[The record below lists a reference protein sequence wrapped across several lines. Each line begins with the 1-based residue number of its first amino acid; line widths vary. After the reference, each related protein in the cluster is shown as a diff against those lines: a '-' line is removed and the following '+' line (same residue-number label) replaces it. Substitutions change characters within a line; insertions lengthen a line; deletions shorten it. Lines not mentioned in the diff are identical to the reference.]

1 MTAVSQ
7 AQVAIT
13 ARTKTDRRWL
23 GLFAILAATLIN
35 VLDTSIVNIAGPT
48 IHRELGGDYSALQ
61 WLTAGYTLALAAG
74 MLTGGRLGD
83 MYGRKRMLMMGTT
96 GFLVASVLCTITPT
110 TNTLIATRVLQ
121 GLCAAIM
128 VPQGFGL
135 IRDLFGAEMGKAFSL
150 YGPCIGLSIV
160 AGPIVA
166 GTLVDAN
173 LFGTGWRMIFLI
185 NLPLGAFTL
194 LAGRIALPARA
205 ADAARPAR
213 LDVSGALLAG
223 LGMFLLTFPLIQGRE
238 LGWPAWSFVMLGAS
252 VPVLGLFGWMQTR
265 KASSGLLEM
274 SVFRKRS
281 YVSGVVFVVVF
292 FVAMAGLSMVIGM
305 FLQLSQGFSPVK
317 ASLMMA
323 GWPAGGFVG
332 SALGGTLGARLGRRI
347 LHLGLTVMAL
357 GTLGI
362 YLTFHAHSTSLVP
375 PTFVYGLGMGAIF
388 MPMFDITIAEVEDHE
403 VGSGSAALEAVQQL
417 AASMGVAVF
426 GTIFFGRIGHGFAAV
441 EPVTLLALALTA
453 VAFALAFL
461 LPHKAR
467 AHG

>member
-1 MTAVSQ
+1 MAAVSE
-7 AQVAIT
+7 APVAIAT
-13 ARTKTDRRWL
+13 KARTDRRWL

-48 IHRELGGDYSALQ
+48 IHRELGGNYTALQ

-96 GFLVASVLCTITPT
+96 GFLIASVLCTITPT
-110 TNTLIATRVLQ
+110 TDTLIATRVLQ
-121 GLCAAIM
+121 GLCAAVM

-194 LAGRIALPARA
+194 LAGRIVLPARA

-223 LGMFLLTFPLIQGRE
+223 LGMFLLTFPLVQGRE
-238 LGWPAWSFVMLGAS
+238 LGWPAWSFAMLGAS
-252 VPVLGLFGWMQTR
+252 VPVLGLFGWMQTH
-265 KASSGLLEM
+265 KSGSGLLEM

-281 YVSGVVFVVVF
+281 YVSGVAFVVVF
-292 FVAMAGLSMVIGM
+292 FLAMAGLSMVIGM

-332 SALGGTLGARLGRRI
+332 SALGGTYGTKLGRNI
-347 LHLGLTVMAL
+347 LHVGLTVMGL

-362 YLTFHAHSTSLVP
+362 YLTFHAHSTSLLL

-388 MPMFDITIAEVEDHE
+388 MPMFDITIAEIEDHE
-403 VGSGSAALEAVQQL
+403 VGSGSAALETVQQL

-453 VAFALAFL
+453 VAFAIAFL
-461 LPHKAR
+461 LPRKAR
-467 AHG
+467 PHG

>member
-1 MTAVSQ
+1 MTAVS
-7 AQVAIT
+7 AAPVAIA
-13 ARTKTDRRWL
+13 ARTGPDRRWL
-23 GLFAILAATLIN
+23 GLFAILAGCLMD
-35 VLDTSIVNIAGPT
+35 VLDTSIVNVAAPA
-48 IHRELGGDYSALQ
+48 IHRDLGGDYTALQ
-61 WLTAGYTLALAAG
+61 WLTAGYTLAIAAG

-83 MYGRKRMLMMGTT
+83 MYGRRRMLMIGTA
-96 GFLVASVLCTITPT
+96 GFMVTSVLCTLSPT
-110 TNTLIATRVLQ
+110 AGALIGTRVLQ

-160 AGPIVA
+160 AAPVVA

-185 NLPLGAFTL
+185 NLPLGGFSL
-194 LAGRIALPARA
+194 LAGRISLPTRA
-205 ADAARPAR
+205 AGAARPAR

-223 LGMFLLTFPLIQGRE
+223 LGMFLLTFPLVQGRE
-238 LGWPAWSFVMLGAS
+238 LGWPGWSFAMLGVS
-252 VPVLGLFGWMQTR
+252 VPVLGLFGWLQTR
-265 KASSGLLEM
+265 KSENGLLEM

-281 YVSGVVFVVVF
+281 YVSGVVFVMVF
-292 FVAMAGLSMVIGM
+292 FGTMAGLSLVLGL
-305 FLQLSQGFSPVK
+305 FLQLGRGYSPTG
-317 ASLMMA
+317 AALMLS

-332 SALGGTLGARLGRRI
+332 SALGGTFGAKLGRRI
-347 LHLGLTVMAL
+347 LHVGLTFMGV
-357 GTLGI
+357 GTLWM
-362 YLTFHAHSTSLVP
+362 YLTFHGHSTSLWL
-375 PTFVYGLGMGAIF
+375 PTFVYGLGMGAVF
-388 MPMFDITIAEVEDHE
+388 MPMFDITIADVEDHE

-417 AASMGVAVF
+417 AASMGVAVL
-426 GTIFFGRIGHGFAAV
+426 GTIFFSRIGHGFAAA

-461 LPHKAR
+461 MPRTAR